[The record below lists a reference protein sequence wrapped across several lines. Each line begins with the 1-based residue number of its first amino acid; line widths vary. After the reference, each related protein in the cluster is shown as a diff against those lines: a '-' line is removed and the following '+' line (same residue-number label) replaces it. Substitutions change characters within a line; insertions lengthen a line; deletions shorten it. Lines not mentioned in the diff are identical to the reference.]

1 MRVLLVKMSSMGDVI
16 HTLPALTDALKA
28 RPDIRFDWIVES
40 AFAEIPRWHAAVEN
54 VFPIQLRQWRRQLW
68 KPAIWR
74 AQREF
79 FQTVA
84 EKGPYDLIVDA
95 QGLYKSL
102 YVAKRAQKAL
112 ARQGAKNGAQ
122 KKSGTPLVGFDRSSA
137 REPLAAYGYDQGV
150 NVPTDQHAIAR
161 LRQLFAQALGYAQ
174 PDPSQI
180 DYGVNLPKEPLL
192 LDVPSPYWVFL
203 HGTTWET
210 KLWPEENWREL
221 IARARTAGRQVVLPW
236 GNAEE
241 QARSLRLAEGFAH
254 AHVPAQRLAIGE
266 VAQLLNH
273 AEQVVAVDTGLA
285 HLAAALA
292 VPTLVLYRVTD
303 PARVG
308 ALGPNV
314 SHLVSPIAH
323 RYIKRF
329 RNQYEAND
337 SLQGLDV
344 NAVWEQ
350 LAHA

>member
-16 HTLPALTDALKA
+16 HALPALTDAQRA
-28 RPDIRFDWIVES
+28 IPGIRFDWIVES

-54 VFPIQLRQWRRQLW
+54 VFPIQLRQWRRQFW
-68 KPAIWR
+68 RPSIWR
-74 AQREF
+74 AQRDF
-79 FQTVA
+79 FEKVA
-84 EKGPYDLIVDA
+84 QKGPYDLILDA

-112 ARQGAKNGAQ
+112 ARHGAKNATL
-122 KKSGTPLVGFDRSSA
+122 KKSGTPLVGMDFRSA

-150 NVPTDQHAIAR
+150 NVPTNQHAIAR

-174 PDPSQI
+174 PDLGKI
-180 DYGVNLPKEPLL
+180 DYGVDLPKAPLP
-192 LDVPSPYWVFL
+192 LDVSSPYWVFL

-210 KLWPEENWREL
+210 KLWPEENWRKL
-221 IARARTAGRQVVLPW
+221 IARALSAGRQVVLPW

-241 QARSLRLAEGFAH
+241 QARSHRLAEGFAH
-254 AHVPAQRLAIGE
+254 VHVPTQRLAIGE
-266 VAQLLNH
+266 VAQLLNQ

-350 LAHA
+350 LPHA